1 MDTFNEDPKP
11 GRLVLPLVL
20 IGMIA
25 TTYTFIN
32 RVATDNSLELE
43 PTTEE
48 IAEVVET
55 DVVVDETSTTSTT
68 TTLPTEVVSYL
79 EEISSERI
87 QSIDLATKVLEANDR
102 WDNEEV
108 TYQEAKDEF
117 AAFIEDAQQ
126 FVNTVT
132 EPGPPSTF
140 AGLVK
145 SHEELKSLA
154 NLIFL
159 DTEELLEGL
168 TSSDT
173 GERRAAALNSFNENV
188 TQFQDKIDEIVA
200 VNTSS

>member
-1 MDTFNEDPKP
+1 METFNEDPKP

-32 RVATDNSLELE
+32 RVATNNSLEIE
-43 PTTEE
+43 PVAE
-48 IAEVVET
+48 EVVEPIVE
-55 DVVVDETSTTSTT
+55 DSTPEDTTTTTT
-68 TTLPTEVVSYL
+68 TTLPDEVVTYL
-79 EEISSERI
+79 EEISSEKI
-87 QSIDLATKVLEANDR
+87 QSIDLATKVLEANEN
-102 WDNEEV
+102 WDNESI

-117 AAFIEDAQQ
+117 AEFIEDAQQ
-126 FVNTVT
+126 FVDTVS

-154 NLIFL
+154 ELIYA
-159 DTEELLEGL
+159 DTQELLEGL

-173 GERRAAALNSFNENV
+173 GQQRSAALESFNNNINA
-188 TQFQDKIDEIVA
+188 FQQKIEEIVA
-200 VNTSS
+200 TNTSG